1 MDAHKYSPGCTRPKA
16 AKKVENHKI
25 NELKLN
31 REVKRQLLK
40 EIETFYFAT
49 ERLVICLFYLLIYE
63 VVVTKVESVFFLI
76 FQI

>member
-1 MDAHKYSPGCTRPKA
+1 MLTICTPRAVLTERPR
-16 AKKVENHKI
+16 KKV
-25 NELKLN
+25 
-31 REVKRQLLK
+31 
-40 EIETFYFAT
+40 IETFHFST

>member
-1 MDAHKYSPGCTRPKA
+1 MLTSTHRAVLSERPR
-16 AKKVENHKI
+16 KKWRTTKLI
-25 NELKLN
+25 NLSLI
-31 REVKRQLLK
+31 REVKRQLLW
-40 EIETFYFAT
+40 EIETFHFAT